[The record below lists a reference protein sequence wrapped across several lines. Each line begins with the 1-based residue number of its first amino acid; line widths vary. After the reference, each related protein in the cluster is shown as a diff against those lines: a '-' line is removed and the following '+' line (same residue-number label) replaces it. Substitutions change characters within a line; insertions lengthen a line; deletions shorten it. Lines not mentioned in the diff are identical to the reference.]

1 MVQEA
6 HSANLKFTKED
17 HLDYLLFLPEAY
29 RQRKKWPLIL
39 FLHGAGE
46 RGSELDLVKA
56 YGLPNRLEAWPECPF
71 IVLSP
76 QCPAESY
83 WTFKLESV
91 RALLDQIDEM
101 YAVDSERIYVTG
113 LSMGGLGTWLLSMI
127 YPHRFAAIA
136 PVSARANRTTACL
149 IKDMPIWIF
158 HGERDDVVP
167 VSESQK
173 MYAALQ
179 ECAAPE
185 VKFTVYPDA
194 GHDQWEKTYANPE
207 LYAWFLS
214 HQRR

>member
-17 HLDYLLFLPEAY
+17 HLDYLLFLPKAY

-46 RGSELDLVKA
+46 RGSDLDLVKA

-91 RALLDQIDEM
+91 RATRSDRGKLCCRYEPDLCHRLEHGRPGNVAPIDD
-101 YAVDSERIYVTG
+101 VS
-113 LSMGGLGTWLLSMI
+113 
-127 YPHRFAAIA
+127 A
-136 PVSARANRTTACL
+136 PVSARANRT
-149 IKDMPIWIF
+149 
-158 HGERDDVVP
+158 
-167 VSESQK
+167 
-173 MYAALQ
+173 
-179 ECAAPE
+179 
-185 VKFTVYPDA
+185 
-194 GHDQWEKTYANPE
+194 
-207 LYAWFLS
+207 
-214 HQRR
+214 